1 MIVDIVI
8 IAILIIAIIVGRM
21 KGLTVC
27 LVNLVSLIL
36 ALVLAFMFYKPLGNI
51 VIDNTEIDDNIK
63 QVIIKNFPMNDTDF
77 KIENTENL
85 PTQIRDYINST
96 TEGLTEQKNET
107 IENIAKELTTQ
118 VIYVLSFIT
127 IFIVVRIVLS
137 IVKLLAKI
145 IDKLPVFKQINNL
158 GGAICGFVEGAIVVY
173 IAFAIISIMSP
184 MIENTG
190 IPKLINDSYLGK
202 QMYNN
207 NLVTNIVFKK

>member
-1 MIVDIVI
+1 MIVDIII

-21 KGLTVC
+21 RGLTVC

-36 ALVLAFMFYKPLGNI
+36 ALVLAFMFYKPLGNLAI
-51 VIDNTEIDDNIK
+51 EKTEFDDNIK
-63 QVIIKNFPMNDTDF
+63 QVIIKNFPMSDTEF

-85 PTQIRDYINST
+85 PTQIRDYINNT

-107 IENIAKELTTQ
+107 IEDIAKELTTN
-118 VIYVLSFIT
+118 VIYVLSFIA
-127 IFIVVRIVLS
+127 IFIVVRIALLV
-137 IVKLLAKI
+137 VKLLAKI

-173 IAFAIISIMSP
+173 VAFAIISIASP
-184 MIENTG
+184 MLENTP
-190 IPKLINDSYLGK
+190 IPKMINESYLGK
-202 QMYNN
+202 YMYNN